1 MEKEQSL
8 AQSPNDTAVKP
19 HNIKWRWLWRGLC
32 VLLILLL
39 LPLAF
44 LATGMGQR
52 TALTLA
58 DKWLDPLSIGKV
70 EGSLQNGLTL
80 TDTAYQLNGVNVQV
94 GQAELHLDFSCLLTY
109 SACVEKIAIKDTQV
123 VVDTSKLPPSTRTK
137 QTSGEFNLPIG
148 VS

>member
-19 HNIKWRWLWRGLC
+19 HNTKWRWLWRGLC

-80 TDTAYQLNGVNVQV
+80 TDTAYQLNGVNVRV

-123 VVDTSKLPPSTRTK
+123 AGINRPPRVLFWKPFHT
-137 QTSGEFNLPIG
+137 G
-148 VS
+148 